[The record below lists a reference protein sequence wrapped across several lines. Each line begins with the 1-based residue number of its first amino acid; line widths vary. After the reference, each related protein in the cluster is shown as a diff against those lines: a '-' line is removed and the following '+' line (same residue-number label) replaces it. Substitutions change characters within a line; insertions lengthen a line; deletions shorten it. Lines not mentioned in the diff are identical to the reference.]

1 MNIENIFQYY
11 FAGYVKK
18 VVWLDEDCDNY
29 FKDKMRITLEI
40 VPTTTTKLGSSRE

>member
-1 MNIENIFQYY
+1 M
-11 FAGYVKK
+11 KK
-18 VVWLDEDCDNY
+18 VVRFHEDCDNY